1 MKPFLTAI
9 AITSTLM
16 LTQACSSPSSTKSG
30 ETSTSSASQVANT
43 SSHEGHVMDNV
54 QTSGANKNLHEGH
67 NMEDSKT
74 DDPGDQHHHGSH
86 SGHSN
91 AESANA
97 IAKLTVPST
106 IAPKTPVPLV
116 IEVQSKEGKS
126 IADFDKFQEQLMH
139 LIVVN
144 DDLQYFN
151 HIHPTYKGNGR
162 FEVQTDFPD
171 SGGYTLFSD
180 YKPAENSEQ
189 VSVLKMQVPGQAL
202 ARSKVDMATTK
213 TLGNTK
219 ANLTF
224 SQPQIKAGQGV
235 NLIFNL
241 QDASSNQ
248 PLKDLQ
254 PYLGERGHL
263 VILKQSSPLTKA
275 DYIHAH
281 ALKDTPAGEV
291 HFMTSFPQPGK
302 YKLWGQFNR
311 NGQIVTADFWVN
323 VE

>member
-9 AITSTLM
+9 TITSTLI
-16 LTQACSSPSSTKSG
+16 LAQSCSSPSSTKSG
-30 ETSTSSASQVANT
+30 ETSTSSASEMANT
-43 SSHEGHVMDNV
+43 SSHEGHVMDNS
-54 QTSGANKNLHEGH
+54 QTSKAKKNPHEGH
-67 NMEDSKT
+67 NMGDDKT
-74 DDPGDQHHHGSH
+74 HEAGEQHHHGGH

-91 AESANA
+91 SEPANA
-97 IAKLTVPST
+97 IAKLTVPSN

-116 IEVQSKEGKS
+116 IEVRDKDGKP
-126 IADFDKFQEQLMH
+126 IANFDKFQEELMH
-139 LIVVN
+139 LIVVS

-171 SGGYTLFSD
+171 SGDYTLFSD
-180 YKPAENSEQ
+180 YKPAGKSEQ
-189 VSVLKMQVPGQAL
+189 VSVLKMQVPGQTL

-213 TLGNTK
+213 TWGNTK
-219 ANLTF
+219 ANLKF
-224 SQPQIKAGQGV
+224 SQPQIKARQDV

>member
-9 AITSTLM
+9 AITSTLI
-16 LTQACSSPSSTKSG
+16 LVQGCFSPSSTKSG
-30 ETSTSSASQVANT
+30 ETSTSSGSQVADT
-43 SSHEGHVMDNV
+43 SSHEGHVMDNS
-54 QTSGANKNLHEGH
+54 QTSAANKNPHEGH

-74 DDPGDQHHHGSH
+74 HDAGKQHHDGGH
-86 SGHSN
+86 SGYSD
-91 AESANA
+91 AEPGNA
-97 IAKLTVPST
+97 IAKLTVPSN

-116 IEVQSKEGKS
+116 IEVQNKEGKS

-139 LIVVN
+139 LIVVS

-162 FEVQTDFPD
+162 FEVQTDFPG

-180 YKPAENSEQ
+180 YKPAKNAEQ

-224 SQPQIKAGQGV
+224 SQPQIKPGQGV

-248 PLKDLQ
+248 PLNDLQ

>member
-9 AITSTLM
+9 AITSTLI
-16 LTQACSSPSSTKSG
+16 LAQGCSSPSSTKSG
-30 ETSTSSASQVANT
+30 ETSNSSASEVVKT
-43 SSHEGHVMDNV
+43 SSHEGHGMDNS
-54 QTSGANKNLHEGH
+54 QTSGAKKNPHEGH
-67 NMEDSKT
+67 NKGDSQT
-74 DDPGDQHHHGSH
+74 HEAGEHHHHGGHSAHSH
-86 SGHSN
+86 S
-91 AESANA
+91 EPANA
-97 IAKLTVPST
+97 IAKLTVPSN

-116 IEVQSKEGKS
+116 IEVRDKEGKP
-126 IADFDKFQEQLMH
+126 IANFDKFQEELMH
-139 LIVVN
+139 LIVVS

-162 FEVQTDFPD
+162 FEVQADFPY

-180 YKPAENSEQ
+180 YKPAGKAEQ
-189 VSVLKMQVPGQAL
+189 VSVLKVQVPGQTPAP
-202 ARSKVDMATTK
+202 SKVDMATTK

-219 ANLTF
+219 ANLKL
-224 SQPQIKAGQGV
+224 SQPQIKAGQDV

-263 VILKQSSPLTKA
+263 VILKQSSLLTKA

-323 VE
+323 VK

>member
-9 AITSTLM
+9 AITSTLI
-16 LTQACSSPSSTKSG
+16 LAQGCFSPSGTKSG

-74 DDPGDQHHHGSH
+74 HDAGEQHHHGGY
-86 SGHSN
+86 SGHSD
-91 AESANA
+91 AEPANA
-97 IAKLTVPST
+97 IAKLTVPSN

-116 IEVQSKEGKS
+116 IEVQNKEGKS

-139 LIVVN
+139 LIVVSDN
-144 DDLQYFN
+144 LQYFN

-180 YKPAENSEQ
+180 YKPAKNAEQ

-219 ANLTF
+219 ANLAF

-275 DYIHAH
+275 DYNHAH

>member
-1 MKPFLTAI
+1 MNPFLTAI
-9 AITSTLM
+9 AITSTLI
-16 LTQACSSPSSTKSG
+16 LAQGCFSPSSTKSG
-30 ETSTSSASQVANT
+30 ETSTSASQVANT
-43 SSHEGHVMDNV
+43 SSYEGHVMDNS
-54 QTSGANKNLHEGH
+54 QTSAANKNLHEGH

-74 DDPGDQHHHGSH
+74 HDAGEQHHDGGH
-86 SGHSN
+86 SGYSD
-91 AESANA
+91 AEPANA
-97 IAKLTVPST
+97 IAKLTVPSN

-116 IEVQSKEGKS
+116 IEVQNKEGKS

-139 LIVVN
+139 LIVVSDN
-144 DDLQYFN
+144 LQYFN

-162 FEVQTDFPD
+162 FEVQTDFPG
-171 SGGYTLFSD
+171 SGSYTLFSD
-180 YKPAENSEQ
+180 YKPAKNAEQ

-224 SQPQIKAGQGV
+224 SQRQIKAGQGV

-291 HFMTSFPQPGK
+291 HFMTSFPHPGK

>member
-1 MKPFLTAI
+1 MEKTMKSFLTAI
-9 AITSTLM
+9 AITSTLI
-16 LTQACSSPSSTKSG
+16 LAQGCSSPSSTKSG
-30 ETSTSSASQVANT
+30 ETSTSSASEVAKT
-43 SSHEGHVMDNV
+43 SSHEGHEMDNSM
-54 QTSGANKNLHEGH
+54 TSGAKKNPHEGH
-67 NMEDSKT
+67 NMGDDKT
-74 DDPGDQHHHGSH
+74 HEAGEHHHHGGH
-86 SGHSN
+86 SGHSDS
-91 AESANA
+91 EPANA
-97 IAKLTVPST
+97 IAKLTVPSN
-106 IAPKTPVPLV
+106 IAPKTSVPLL
-116 IEVQSKEGKS
+116 IEVR
-126 IADFDKFQEQLMH
+126 DK
-139 LIVVN
+139 
-144 DDLQYFN
+144 D
-151 HIHPTYKGNGR
+151 IHPTYKGNGR
-162 FEVQTDFPD
+162 FEVQADFPY

-180 YKPAENSEQ
+180 YKPAGKAEQ
-189 VSVLKMQVPGQAL
+189 VSVLKVQVPGQTPAS
-202 ARSKVDMATTK
+202 SKVDMATTK

-219 ANLTF
+219 ANLKL
-224 SQPQIKAGQGV
+224 SQPQIKAGQEV

-241 QDASSNQ
+241 QDATSNQ

-281 ALKDTPAGEV
+281 ALEDTPAGEV

>member
-1 MKPFLTAI
+1 MKQFLTAI
-9 AITSTLM
+9 AITSTLIIA
-16 LTQACSSPSSTKSG
+16 QGCSSPSSPKSG
-30 ETSTSSASQVANT
+30 ETSTSSALEVAKT
-43 SSHEGHVMDNV
+43 SSHEGHGMDNS
-54 QTSGANKNLHEGH
+54 QTSGAKKNPHEGH
-67 NMEDSKT
+67 NMGDDKT
-74 DDPGDQHHHGSH
+74 HDAGEQHHHGGH
-86 SGHSN
+86 SGHSDS
-91 AESANA
+91 EPANA
-97 IAKLTVPST
+97 IAKLTVPSN
-106 IAPKTPVPLV
+106 IAPKTSVPLL
-116 IEVQSKEGKS
+116 IEVRDKDGKP
-126 IADFDKFQEQLMH
+126 IANFDKFQEELMH
-139 LIVVN
+139 LIVVS

-151 HIHPTYKGNGR
+151 HIHPAYKGNGH
-162 FEVQTDFPD
+162 FEIQADFPD

-180 YKPAENSEQ
+180 YKPAAKSEQ
-189 VSVLKMQVPGQAL
+189 VSVLKVQVPGQTQAP
-202 ARSKVDMATTK
+202 SKVDLATTK

-219 ANLTF
+219 ANLKL
-224 SQPQIKAGQGV
+224 SQPQIKAGQEV

-241 QDASSNQ
+241 QDATSNQ

-281 ALKDTPAGEV
+281 ALEDTPAGEV

>member
-1 MKPFLTAI
+1 MKLFLTVI
-9 AITSTLM
+9 AITSTLI
-16 LTQACSSPSSTKSG
+16 LAQSCSSPSSTKSG
-30 ETSTSSASQVANT
+30 ETSTSSASEMANT
-43 SSHEGHVMDNV
+43 SSPEGHGMDNS
-54 QTSGANKNLHEGH
+54 QTSKANKNPHEGH
-67 NMEDSKT
+67 NMGDDKT
-74 DDPGDQHHHGSH
+74 HETGEQHHHGGH
-86 SGHSN
+86 SGHSDS
-91 AESANA
+91 EPANA
-97 IAKLTVPST
+97 IAKLTVPSN

-116 IEVQSKEGKS
+116 IEVRDKDGKP
-126 IADFDKFQEQLMH
+126 IANFDKFQEELMH
-139 LIVVN
+139 LIVVS

-171 SGGYTLFSD
+171 SGDYTLFSD
-180 YKPAENSEQ
+180 YKPAGKSEQ
-189 VSVLKMQVPGQAL
+189 VSVLKMQVPGQTL

-219 ANLTF
+219 ANLKF
-224 SQPQIKAGQGV
+224 SQPQIKAGQEV

>member
-1 MKPFLTAI
+1 MNPFLTAI
-9 AITSTLM
+9 AITSTLI
-16 LTQACSSPSSTKSG
+16 LAQACSSPSSTKSG

-43 SSHEGHVMDNV
+43 SSHEGHVMDNS

-74 DDPGDQHHHGSH
+74 HDAGEQHHDGGH
-86 SGHSN
+86 SGHSD
-91 AESANA
+91 AEPANA
-97 IAKLTVPST
+97 IAKLTVPSN

-116 IEVQSKEGKS
+116 IEVQNKEGKS

-139 LIVVN
+139 LIVVS

-162 FEVQTDFPD
+162 FEVQTDFPG

-180 YKPAENSEQ
+180 YKPAEKSEQ

-202 ARSKVDMATTK
+202 ALSKVDMATTK
-213 TLGNTK
+213 TSGNTK

-224 SQPQIKAGQGV
+224 SQRQIKAGQGV

-311 NGQIVTADFWVN
+311 NGQIVTADFWVK

>member
-1 MKPFLTAI
+1 MNPFLTAI
-9 AITSTLM
+9 AITSTLI
-16 LTQACSSPSSTKSG
+16 LTQGCFSPSSTKSG
-30 ETSTSSASQVANT
+30 ETSTSASQVANT
-43 SSHEGHVMDNV
+43 SSHEGHVMDNS
-54 QTSGANKNLHEGH
+54 QTSAANKNLHEGH

-74 DDPGDQHHHGSH
+74 HDAGEQHHDAGH
-86 SGHSN
+86 SGHSD
-91 AESANA
+91 AEPANA
-97 IAKLTVPST
+97 IAKLTVPSN

-116 IEVQSKEGKS
+116 IEVQNKEGKS
-126 IADFDKFQEQLMH
+126 IADFEKFQEQLMH
-139 LIVVN
+139 LIVVSDN
-144 DDLQYFN
+144 LQYFN

-162 FEVQTDFPD
+162 FEVQTHFPG

-180 YKPAENSEQ
+180 YKPAEKSEQ
-189 VSVLKMQVPGQAL
+189 VSVLKMQVPGPAL
-202 ARSKVDMATTK
+202 ALSKVDMATTK

>member
-9 AITSTLM
+9 AITSTLI
-16 LTQACSSPSSTKSG
+16 LAQSCSSPSSTKSG
-30 ETSTSSASQVANT
+30 ETSTSSASEMPNT
-43 SSHEGHVMDNV
+43 SSHEGHGMDNS
-54 QTSGANKNLHEGH
+54 QTSKANKNPHEGH

-74 DDPGDQHHHGSH
+74 HDAGEQHHHGSH
-86 SGHSN
+86 SRHSD
-91 AESANA
+91 AEPANA
-97 IAKLTVPST
+97 IAKLTVPSN
-106 IAPKTPVPLV
+106 IASKTPVPLV
-116 IEVQSKEGKS
+116 IEVQDKDGKP
-126 IADFDKFQEQLMH
+126 IADFDKFQEELIH
-139 LIVVN
+139 LIVVS

-162 FEVQTDFPD
+162 FEVQTDFPY

-180 YKPAENSEQ
+180 YKPAGKSEQ
-189 VSVLKMQVPGQAL
+189 VSVLKMQVPGQTL

-213 TLGNTK
+213 TWGNTK
-219 ANLTF
+219 ANLKF
-224 SQPQIKAGQGV
+224 SQPQIKAGQEV

-241 QDASSNQ
+241 QDAASNQ

>member
-9 AITSTLM
+9 AITSTLI
-16 LTQACSSPSSTKSG
+16 LAQGCFSPSSTKSG

-74 DDPGDQHHHGSH
+74 HDAGEQHHHGDH
-86 SGHSN
+86 SGHSD
-91 AESANA
+91 AEPANA
-97 IAKLTVPST
+97 IAKLTVPSY

-116 IEVQSKEGKS
+116 IEVQNKEGKS
-126 IADFDKFQEQLMH
+126 ISDFDKFQEQLMH
-139 LIVVN
+139 LIVVS
-144 DDLQYFN
+144 DDLQYYN

-162 FEVQTDFPD
+162 FEVQTDFPC

-189 VSVLKMQVPGQAL
+189 VFVLKMQVPGQAL

-224 SQPQIKAGQGV
+224 SQPQIKAGQEV
-235 NLIFNL
+235 HLIFNL

-291 HFMTSFPQPGK
+291 HFMSTFPHPGK

>member
-9 AITSTLM
+9 AITSTLI
-16 LTQACSSPSSTKSG
+16 LAQGCSSPSSTKSG
-30 ETSTSSASQVANT
+30 ETSTSSASEMANT
-43 SSHEGHVMDNV
+43 SSHEGHGMDNS
-54 QTSGANKNLHEGH
+54 QTSKANKNPHEGH

-74 DDPGDQHHHGSH
+74 HEAGEHHHGGH
-86 SGHSN
+86 SGHSD
-91 AESANA
+91 AEPANA
-97 IAKLTVPST
+97 IAKLTVPSN

-116 IEVQSKEGKS
+116 VEVQDKDGKP
-126 IADFDKFQEQLMH
+126 IADFDKFQEELMH
-139 LIVVN
+139 LIVVSDN
-144 DDLQYFN
+144 LQYFN

-162 FEVQTDFPD
+162 FEVQAAFPD

-180 YKPAENSEQ
+180 YKPAGKSEQ
-189 VSVLKMQVPGQAL
+189 VSVLKMQVPGQITAP
-202 ARSKVDMATTK
+202 SKVDMATTK
-213 TLGNTK
+213 TWGNTK
-219 ANLTF
+219 ANLKL
-224 SQPQIKAGQGV
+224 SQPQIKAGQEV
-235 NLIFNL
+235 KLIFNL

-254 PYLGERGHL
+254 PYLGEKGHL
-263 VILKQSSPLTKA
+263 VILKQSSPLAKA